1 MKVIQI
7 RMKIFLLKD
16 LGLDQAQR
24 QVVLFLD
31 KTLGQSECMRNF
43 HEENCFKNYCVDY
56 PYPHEAD
63 KIYKKD
69 KIYTITIRTLNL
81 ELARFFTETG
91 VNVYTDY
98 IKALNAEVRVIPQK
112 YIDTIYTLT
121 PAILKCE
128 TGYWRDEMTLAD
140 FENRLKSNLIKK
152 WGQYQNEQMDEDFQF
167 HTRIEF
173 LNKCPVSVA
182 YKGVRLLGDKI
193 CLHIADN
200 KRAQELAYMSLGTGV
215 CEMNSRG
222 FGFVNYRW
230 L

>member
-1 MKVIQI
+1 
-7 RMKIFLLKD
+7 
-16 LGLDQAQR
+16 
-24 QVVLFLD
+24 
-31 KTLGQSECMRNF
+31 MR
-43 HEENCFKNYCVDY
+43 
-56 PYPHEAD
+56 
-63 KIYKKD
+63 
-69 KIYTITIRTLNL
+69 
-81 ELARFFTETG
+81 
-91 VNVYTDY
+91 
-98 IKALNAEVRVIPQK
+98 
-112 YIDTIYTLT
+112 
-121 PAILKCE
+121 IL
-128 TGYWRDEMTLAD
+128 
-140 FENRLKSNLIKK
+140 NRLKSNLIKK

-200 KRAQELAYMSLGTGV
+200 KRAQELAYMSLGTGI